1 MEIPIQKPRSHPLGE
16 TEAWIHQHLP
26 LQAALG
32 GQSMPHSSAS
42 RLITTSGMYPCET
55 QSPVSRSRGKYLT
68 MHITNNPQTVG
79 FGGWRGL
86 SRPSGVLQRGKD
98 DQEDGSKCRAQ
109 LLKWGKLQSPP
120 HQLGKPFGL
129 FGEKPGVCQEPKA
142 LPSEVQIPAGDLT
155 PGRFSCFLL
164 AG

>member
-1 MEIPIQKPRSHPLGE
+1 MEIPIQKPRSHPSGE

-98 DQEDGSKCRAQ
+98 NQEDGSKCRAQ

-120 HQLGKPFGL
+120 TNWESPLGSL
-129 FGEKPGVCQEPKA
+129 ERNQECARSPK
-142 LPSEVQIPAGDLT
+142 LSPL
-155 PGRFSCFLL
+155 RFRSPQVISLQVDFLVFC
-164 AG
+164 

>member
-1 MEIPIQKPRSHPLGE
+1 MEIPIQKPRSHPSGE
-16 TEAWIHQHLP
+16 TEAWIHQHRP

-98 DQEDGSKCRAQ
+98 NQEDGSKCRAQ

-120 HQLGKPFGL
+120 TNWESPLGSL
-129 FGEKPGVCQEPKA
+129 ERNQECARSPK
-142 LPSEVQIPAGDLT
+142 LSPL
-155 PGRFSCFLL
+155 RFRSPQVTSLQVGFLVFC
-164 AG
+164 